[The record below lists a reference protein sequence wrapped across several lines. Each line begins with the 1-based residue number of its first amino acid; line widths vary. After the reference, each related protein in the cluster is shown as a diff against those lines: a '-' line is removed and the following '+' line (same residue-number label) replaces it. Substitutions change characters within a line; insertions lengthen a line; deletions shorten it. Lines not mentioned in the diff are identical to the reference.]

1 MRVNQEDKVRGNY
14 WKVRGSIVKL
24 LTRYETLSIV
34 EHSATVSQGD
44 LRVVVRI
51 NYRRDGKYVQSEREE
66 IVKCHKL

>member
-51 NYRRDGKYVQSEREE
+51 NYR
-66 IVKCHKL
+66 